1 MTSLPIYYKD
11 SRGRGEAMPERQ
23 TPWERNQVFHR
34 KGIVVF
40 FLAVIA
46 GCVWLTGR
54 LAYLMIFQSEYYM
67 AQADELHE
75 RERAIKA
82 ARGEIYDANGTVIA
96 ANRTVCTISVVHN
109 QVTDPERVVE
119 ILAQELAMDPERV
132 RASVEKYTSRE
143 VVIVRILPS
152 IPFNI
157 DSYFTSSPIIPWLS
171 LPVKPSTREA
181 KFPKG

>member
-1 MTSLPIYYKD
+1 
-11 SRGRGEAMPERQ
+11 MPERQ

-109 QVTDPERVVE
+109 QVTDGWWRSCPNSFRW
-119 ILAQELAMDPERV
+119 IRKRCAPAW
-132 RASVEKYTSRE
+132 KN
-143 VVIVRILPS
+143 ILPARS
-152 IPFNI
+152 
-157 DSYFTSSPIIPWLS
+157 
-171 LPVKPSTREA
+171 
-181 KFPKG
+181 